1 MKWDEKSLKC
11 VTLESNFWVLRLDLS
26 KNVFYKMFFFL
37 QTNEDLDF
45 GKKDVFAVSAVSS
58 LCS

>member
-1 MKWDEKSLKC
+1 
-11 VTLESNFWVLRLDLS
+11 
-26 KNVFYKMFFFL
+26 MFFFL